1 MRDRLDEHACNLPWY
16 QSSPGLPS
24 CFISATHGLLK
35 KKHPWRRNT
44 RAQVRKGGGLLT
56 SRRLAS
62 LESGSILDGQQSS
75 SRPFQMG
82 HREEIEHSVKESWFI

>member
-35 KKHPWRRNT
+35 KNT
-44 RAQVRKGGGLLT
+44 RG
-56 SRRLAS
+56 
-62 LESGSILDGQQSS
+62 
-75 SRPFQMG
+75 
-82 HREEIEHSVKESWFI
+82 EEILVPRYEKVEAY